1 MKRRLFLA
9 ALAGLSV
16 TIAACSPSAPT
27 NYDPKKPW
35 TKTIKELRL
44 GVVGEEKDAVQLQ
57 KLQEYEAYLSEE
69 LGVPVKSISA
79 ADYNGIAQ
87 AMSAGQI
94 EMAQGG
100 AANYANMYLEMGD
113 KVRPILTTKEVDG
126 SLGYYSVIVVR
137 ADSPYKSIDDLKG
150 KTLAFADVN
159 STSGYLL
166 PSQLLRQEGKD
177 PTTFFGKTIFAGGHE
192 QAVTAVVKKQVDAA
206 ATWSSGIG
214 NESEGYTR
222 GNLRKMVDSKMLNMK
237 DIRVIWKGGPIPNG
251 PLVVRSD
258 LPPDLIEAIIAAHE
272 KLKDAKP
279 DVYAVVSRGQ
289 GAGYVRVDHDF
300 YKSVIEMRKAEEAA
314 RRAR

>member
-1 MKRRLFLA
+1 MAALA
-9 ALAGLSV
+9 ALGLSV
-16 TIAACSPSAPT
+16 AACGPSTPA
-27 NYDPKKPW
+27 NYDPTKPW
-35 TKTIKELRL
+35 TKTVKELRI
-44 GVVGEEKDAVQLQ
+44 GVAGAETDEVQLA
-57 KLQEYEAYLSEE
+57 KLREYEAYLAEE
-69 LGVPVKSISA
+69 LGLPVRSYTAS
-79 ADYNGIAQ
+79 DYNGVAQ
-87 AMSAGQI
+87 AMAAGQI

-100 AANYANMYLEMGD
+100 AANYVNMYLEMGD

-137 ADSPYKSIDDLKG
+137 ADSPYKSIDELKG

-166 PSQLLRQEGKD
+166 PSQILRSEGKE
-177 PTTFFGKTIFAGGHE
+177 PSKFFGKTIFAGGHE
-192 QAVTAVVKKQVDAA
+192 QAVIAVVQKQADAA

-214 NESEGYTR
+214 NESEGFTR

-251 PLVVRSD
+251 PLVVRGD
-258 LPPDLIEAIIAAHE
+258 LPPELIEAIMVAHE

-289 GAGYVRVDHDF
+289 GAGYVRVDHKF
-300 YKSVIEMRKAEEAA
+300 YEKVVEMRKAEEAA
-314 RRAR
+314 RRDR